1 MSFFL
6 AFGFEG
12 YLPTL
17 RGLSF
22 GLFHFDL
29 FSGGR
34 TAYSFGELFA
44 PRLTVPLLESLV
56 RDFSLNQQ
64 LRELAPLSLALE
76 RHSSS

>member
-34 TAYSFGELFA
+34 TADSFREFLASRFS
-44 PRLTVPLLESLV
+44 VPLLESLI
-56 RDFSLNQQ
+56 RDFSLN
-64 LRELAPLSLALE
+64 
-76 RHSSS
+76 

>member
-1 MSFFL
+1 MPFFL

-22 GLFHFDL
+22 GLFRFDL

-34 TAYSFGELFA
+34 TVEVAGG
-44 PRLTVPLLESLV
+44 T
-56 RDFSLNQQ
+56 
-64 LRELAPLSLALE
+64 
-76 RHSSS
+76 HSVLCVQ